1 MVLVLNNLPANAGNT
16 RDAGSIPG
24 LGRTPGGGHGN
35 PLQCSCLE
43 NPHGQRSLAGYSPW
57 ARLGFVRGESGPVL
71 HQKGNAKLLGRWC
84 SWVFQKFTRVSISTL
99 ILFPPA
105 EQLALSNPAPPVP
118 KDCHQ
123 PAHTP
128 GIHAASSDTEG
139 RSASRGPSPSKAL
152 LLGEKQAGQRA
163 AQELRGPQLHTR
175 GPERRPQRARGGGT
189 NSYFLRTFR
198 EPRRAVM
205 EGC

>member
-1 MVLVLNNLPANAGNT
+1 MLVVNNPPANAGNT
-16 RDAGSIPG
+16 RDAGSIPR

-57 ARLGFVRGESGPVL
+57 TRLGFVRGESGPVL

-84 SWVFQKFTRVSISTL
+84 SWIFQKFTRVGISSL
-99 ILFPPA
+99 ILFLPA

-118 KDCHQ
+118 KGCHQ

-128 GIHAASSDTEG
+128 GIHVASSNTEG
-139 RSASRGPSPSKAL
+139 RSASRGSSPSKAL

-163 AQELRGPQLHTR
+163 AQELRGPQLHAR
-175 GPERRPQRARGGGT
+175 EPERGQQRARGGGT
-189 NSYFLRTFR
+189 SSYFLRTFR
-198 EPRRAVM
+198 KPRRAIM

>member
-1 MVLVLNNLPANAGNT
+1 MLVVNNPPANAGNT
-16 RDAGSIPG
+16 RDAGSIPR

-57 ARLGFVRGESGPVL
+57 TRLGFVRGESGPVL

-84 SWVFQKFTRVSISTL
+84 SWIFQKFTRVGISSL
-99 ILFPPA
+99 ILFLPA

-118 KDCHQ
+118 KGCHQ

-128 GIHAASSDTEG
+128 GIHVASSNTEG
-139 RSASRGPSPSKAL
+139 RSASRGSSPSKAL

-163 AQELRGPQLHTR
+163 AQELRGPQLHAR
-175 GPERRPQRARGGGT
+175 EPERGQQRARGGGT
-189 NSYFLRTFR
+189 SSYFLRTFR
-198 EPRRAVM
+198 KPRRAVM

>member
-16 RDAGSIPG
+16 RDVGSIPG
-24 LGRTPGGGHGN
+24 LGRTRGGGHGN
-35 PLQCSCLE
+35 PLQCSCQE
-43 NPHGQRSLAGYSPW
+43 NPHGQRSLEGYSPW
-57 ARLGFVRGESGPVL
+57 ARLGFVKGESGPVL

-84 SWVFQKFTRVSISTL
+84 SWIFQKFARVSISSP
-99 ILFPPA
+99 ILFLLA

-118 KDCHQ
+118 KGCHQ

-128 GIHAASSDTEG
+128 RIHVASSDTEG
-139 RSASRGPSPSKAL
+139 RSASRGSSPSKAL
-152 LLGEKQAGQRA
+152 LLGEKQAGQGA

-175 GPERRPQRARGGGT
+175 RPERRQQRARGGGT

>member
-1 MVLVLNNLPANAGNT
+1 MLVVNNPPANAGNT
-16 RDAGSIPG
+16 RDAGSIPR

-57 ARLGFVRGESGPVL
+57 TRLGFVRGESGPVL

-84 SWVFQKFTRVSISTL
+84 SWIFQKFTQVGISSL
-99 ILFPPA
+99 ILFLPA

-118 KDCHQ
+118 KGCHQ

-128 GIHAASSDTEG
+128 GIHVASSNTEG
-139 RSASRGPSPSKAL
+139 RSAPRGSSPSKAL

-163 AQELRGPQLHTR
+163 AQELRGPQLHAR
-175 GPERRPQRARGGGT
+175 EPERGQQRARGGGT
-189 NSYFLRTFR
+189 SSYFLRTFR
-198 EPRRAVM
+198 KPRRAIM

>member
-1 MVLVLNNLPANAGNT
+1 M
-16 RDAGSIPG
+16 IPG
-24 LGRTPGGGHGN
+24 LGRSLGGGYGDPVQH
-35 PLQCSCLE
+35 SCLE

-57 ARLGFVRGESGPVL
+57 TRLGFVRGESGPVL

-84 SWVFQKFTRVSISTL
+84 SWIFQKFTRVGISSL
-99 ILFPPA
+99 ILFLPA

-118 KDCHQ
+118 KGCHQ

-128 GIHAASSDTEG
+128 GIHVASSNTEG
-139 RSASRGPSPSKAL
+139 RSASRGSSPSKAL

-163 AQELRGPQLHTR
+163 AQELRGPQLHAR
-175 GPERRPQRARGGGT
+175 EPERGQQRARGGGT
-189 NSYFLRTFR
+189 SSYFLRTFR
-198 EPRRAVM
+198 KPRRAIM